1 MLGRL
6 TKVLTRLVLAATLVG
21 ATAAASLAAPR
32 GGGGRA
38 ECPMSRAHGC
48 CKKARRNNRSTSAA
62 PAARLCCVANFPQP
76 APAGSNFTLR
86 PSHAVASGS
95 CLPSTVA
102 PVTPAAEQARA
113 YAPPFQPAHSPP
125 AYIQH
130 AAFLI

>member
-6 TKVLTRLVLAATLVG
+6 TKVVTRLVLAATLVG
-21 ATAAASLAAPR
+21 ATAAASLASPR
-32 GGGGRA
+32 GARA

-48 CKKARRNNRSTSAA
+48 CKKARRGGRPTSAA

-76 APAGSNFTLR
+76 APAGGNFTLR
-86 PSHAVASGS
+86 PSHGTAST
-95 CLPSTVA
+95 PRPPATPA
-102 PVTPAAEQARA
+102 PIRPAAEQARA
-113 YAPPFQPAHSPP
+113 YAPPFQPTHSPP